1 MSVDLSL
8 LPPPNVVQPLNF
20 EAELSRIKALV
31 LADLP
36 ELAEVLDLESEP
48 VTKLLQ
54 RWAYESVNMQARIND
69 SAKAVMLAYAVSS
82 DLDQVAANNGVQRL
96 QGEEDEQLRRRAQM
110 AFEGLTVAG
119 SRGSYV
125 FHALSADARVLDA
138 KPLTPTPGTVRVVVL
153 STEGDG
159 SAPAELLQAVNTVLS
174 AEDIRPMS
182 DTVEC
187 VSAQVLPYAITAQL
201 RAYPGPFMATVR
213 QSAMAA
219 LNTYIASCR
228 KLGYDITRSGIFA
241 ALHVQGVQN
250 VVLAS
255 PVADVVVLDHQVGY
269 CTTVDLQ
276 LAEGT
281 YV

>member
-8 LPPPNVVQPLNF
+8 LPAPNVVQPLNF
-20 EAELSRIKALV
+20 EAELSRIKTLV
-31 LADLP
+31 LADMP
-36 ELAEVLDLESEP
+36 ELSEVLLLESEP

-69 SAKAVMLAYAVSS
+69 SAKACMLSSAVGT
-82 DLDQVAANNGVQRL
+82 DLDQFAANNGVERL
-96 QGEEDEQLRRRAQM
+96 EGETDQQLRRRAQM

-125 FHALSADARVLDA
+125 FHALSADAQVLDA
-138 KPLTPTPGTVRVVVL
+138 KPITPTPGTVRVVVL
-153 STEGDG
+153 STDGDG
-159 SAPAELLQAVNTVLS
+159 AASPALLQSVFAVLS

-187 VSAQVLPYAITAQL
+187 VSAAVVGFTVQAQL
-201 RAYPGPFMATVR
+201 RAYPGPSMATVL
-213 QSAMAA
+213 QSANAS
-219 LNTYIASCR
+219 LSNYLTSCR
-228 KLGYDITRSGIFA
+228 KLGYDITRSGLFA

-250 VVLAS
+250 VVLNLPAEDVS
-255 PVADVVVLDHQVGY
+255 IQDHEVAYCVGE
-269 CTTVDLQ
+269 DLQ

>member
-8 LPPPNVVQPLNF
+8 LPAPNVVQPLDF
-20 EAELSRIKALV
+20 EAEFTRIKSLV

-36 ELAEVLDLESEP
+36 ELADVLDLESEP

-54 RWAYESVNMQARIND
+54 RWAYESVSMQARIND
-69 SAKAVMLAYAVSS
+69 SAKAVMLAYAVDS

-96 QGEEDEQLRRRAQM
+96 EGEEDEQLRRRAQM

-125 FHALSADARVLDA
+125 FHALSSDARVLDA

-159 SAPAELLQAVNTVLS
+159 SAQPELLQAVNTVLS

-187 VSAQVLPYAITAQL
+187 VSAAVLAYFVQAQL
-201 RAYPGPFMATVR
+201 RAYPGPSMATVYFNAR
-213 QSAMAA
+213 AA
-219 LNTYIASCR
+219 LDAYIASCR
-228 KLGYDITRSGIFA
+228 KLGYDITRRGIFA

-250 VVLAS
+250 VVLTS
-255 PVADVVVLDHQVGY
+255 PAVDVVVLDHQVAY
-269 CTTVDLQ
+269 CTGIDLQ

>member
-8 LPPPNVVQPLNF
+8 LPSPNVVQPLNF
-20 EAELSRIKALV
+20 EAELLRIKALV

-36 ELAEVLDLESEP
+36 ELADVLQLESEP

-69 SAKAVMLAYAVSS
+69 SAHAVMLAYAVGA

-96 QGEEDEQLRRRAQM
+96 EGEDDDQLRRRAQM

-138 KPLTPTPGTVRVVVL
+138 AALTPIPGTVRMVIL

-159 SAPAELLQAVNTVLS
+159 SAPADLLQAVQTALS
-174 AEDIRPMS
+174 AEDVRPLC
-182 DTVEC
+182 DTVESFS
-187 VSAQVLPYAITAQL
+187 VEVISYAIAAQL
-201 RAYPGPFMATVR
+201 RAYPGPSMGTVLQNATTAV
-213 QSAMAA
+213 AA
-219 LNTYIASCR
+219 YVESCR
-228 KLGYDITRSGIFA
+228 KLGYDITRSGIYA

-250 VVLAS
+250 VVLTS
-255 PVADVVVLDHQVGY
+255 PAADVVIDSHQVGY
-269 CTTVDLQ
+269 CTGIDLQ
-276 LAEGT
+276 LAEAT

>member
-1 MSVDLSL
+1 MIVDLSQ
-8 LPPPNVVQPLNF
+8 LPAPNVVQPLNF
-20 EAELSRIKALV
+20 ETERARITSLV
-31 LADLP
+31 LADMP
-36 ELAEVLDLESEP
+36 ELADVLKLESEP

-69 SAKAVMLAYAVSS
+69 SARACMLSSAVGA
-82 DLDQVAANNGVQRL
+82 DLDQIAANNGVQRL
-96 QGEEDEQLRRRAQM
+96 DNETDDQLRRRAQM

-138 KPLTPTPGTVRVVVL
+138 NPQTPVPGTVRVVVL
-153 STEGDG
+153 STDG
-159 SAPAELLQAVNTVLS
+159 NGAAAADLLQAVYTVLS

-182 DTVEC
+182 DTVEA
-187 VSAQVLPYAITAQL
+187 VSAQVLNYAVHAQL
-201 RAYPGPFMATVR
+201 MAYPGPSMATVLQNAR
-213 QSAMAA
+213 EA
-219 LNTYIASCR
+219 LDAYIRRCR
-228 KLGYDITRSGIFA
+228 KLGYDVTRSGLFA

-250 VVLAS
+250 VVLTS
-255 PVADVVVLDHQVGY
+255 PAADVVVLGHQVAY
-269 CTTVDLQ
+269 CTGVDLQ

>member
-8 LPPPNVVQPLNF
+8 LPPPNVVKPLDF
-20 EAELSRIKALV
+20 EAEFARIKALV

-54 RWAYESVNMQARIND
+54 RWAYESVSMQARIND
-69 SAKAVMLAYAVSS
+69 SARACMLAYAVGE
-82 DLDQVAANNGVQRL
+82 DLDQMAANNGVQRL
-96 QGEEDEQLRRRAQM
+96 PGESDDRLRRRAQL

-119 SRGSYV
+119 PRGSYV
-125 FHALSADARVLDA
+125 FHALSADVRVADA
-138 KPLTPTPGTVRVVVL
+138 MPLTPVPGTVRVVVL
-153 STEGDG
+153 AADGDG
-159 SAPAELLQAVNTVLS
+159 TAPADLLQAVNTALS

-187 VSAQVLPYAITAQL
+187 VSAQVLLYAVAAQL
-201 RAYPGPFMATVR
+201 RAYPGPSMATVLQHAR
-213 QSAMAA
+213 AA
-219 LNTYIASCR
+219 LDAYIASCR
-228 KLGYDITRSGIFA
+228 KLGYDVTRSGLFA

-250 VVLAS
+250 VVLTS
-255 PVADVVVLDHQVGY
+255 PAADVVVLDHQVGH
-269 CTTVDLQ
+269 CTGVDLQ
-276 LAEGT
+276 LAKGS

>member
-8 LPPPNVVQPLNF
+8 LPSPNVVQPLNF
-20 EAELSRIKALV
+20 EAELLRIKALV

-36 ELAEVLDLESEP
+36 ELADVLQLESEP

-69 SAKAVMLAYAVSS
+69 SAHAVMLAYAVGA

-96 QGEEDEQLRRRAQM
+96 DGEDDDQLRRRAQM

-138 KPLTPTPGTVRVVVL
+138 AALTPIPGTVRMVIL

-159 SAPAELLQAVNTVLS
+159 TAPTDLLQAVQTALS
-174 AEDIRPMS
+174 AEDVRPLC
-182 DTVEC
+182 DTVES
-187 VSAQVLPYAITAQL
+187 VSVEVIRYAIAAQL
-201 RAYPGPFMATVR
+201 RAYPGPSMGAVLQNATTAV
-213 QSAMAA
+213 AA
-219 LNTYIASCR
+219 YVESCR
-228 KLGYDITRSGIFA
+228 KLGYDITRSGIYA
-241 ALHVQGVQN
+241 AMHVQGVQN
-250 VVLAS
+250 VVLTS
-255 PVADVVVLDHQVGY
+255 PAADVVIDSHQVGY
-269 CTTVDLQ
+269 CTGIDLQ
-276 LAEGT
+276 LAEAT